1 MPRVSGPIESSANR
15 IAGEPGVGSGSAE
28 LLRLALAQRTRAD
41 FQVGPARLDG
51 DEHLRLLEL
60 GLGRITGS
68 EALLLLGLAEQGA
81 ELARDAL
88 AKPVDAGLGML
99 PGARHCESHC
109 VPPACTIRA
118 AAGH

>member
-1 MPRVSGPIESSANR
+1 MC
-15 IAGEPGVGSGSAE
+15 
-28 LLRLALAQRTRAD
+28 LALAQRTQAD

-88 AKPVDAGLGML
+88 AKPADASLRML
-99 PGARHCESHC
+99 PGARHCESRC
-109 VPPACTIRA
+109 VPTRVHH
-118 AAGH
+118 AGGCKPLIFQNCYWIDP